1 MTAPPVV
8 DGGRATRRR
17 RWWFLPL
24 LALLVLAVAE
34 LAGWTGWWL
43 LTGSC
48 FTWSRAA
55 ALRALAG
62 DDPAAAATPE
72 DAAAVIARR
81 GVTYGY
87 AVHPFLGFVAEPRE
101 RGEGKVPVSRF
112 GFLDREPPI
121 RQRGADRF
129 VVGVVGGSVAA
140 QLCLY
145 AADALA
151 DELKKSPRLRDRSID
166 LVTLAHGG
174 YKQPQQLIAVEYVG
188 MLGGEFDAVI
198 DLDGFNEVALVGE
211 NLPQVPGFYPRAWAR
226 LLDTPSREQELRIGR
241 LAFLREQRG
250 ERAAGGAWLR
260 WSALAQLWWLV
271 GDRRLE
277 QQIGALA
284 AAVEH
289 AAATPSFAITGPGA
303 GGLDESG
310 ARAQMADVWEQCSL
324 DLHAVCARRGI
335 AYFHFL
341 QPNQYVPG
349 SKSIGAEEA
358 AIAVHENNPF
368 RAAVQE
374 GYPLL
379 QARAPALLA
388 GGVRFVDLTGMFRDH
403 PEPLY
408 VDDCCHVN
416 RAGYVLMARRIAATV
431 RNALDLEGVELRAL
445 RAEPAQL
452 HFASPVDL
460 HRLTVVGTAAD
471 GRAFDVSEAAFGTAF
486 ELPAGLLAATAD
498 GRLRA
503 CRRGGG
509 EVVVRRGGLAATV
522 AVTADWPDVLVL
534 DDGVPAA
541 PGAPRLTVPAETR
554 ADATTVA
561 GRCGGLPAAGM
572 RLLVLGAQPV
582 PALFP
587 RDFTEV
593 TGFATTDLP
602 VAGAEVPVALPWPAG
617 AATRDVPLFARVL
630 VIDVDTRKVAAA
642 SNTVVLTR
650 R

>member
-1 MTAPPVV
+1 MTAPPVAN
-8 DGGRATRRR
+8 GGRAPRRR
-17 RWWFLPL
+17 RWWFAPL
-24 LALLVLAVAE
+24 LALLVLATAE
-34 LAGWTGWWL
+34 LAGWIGWWL

-55 ALRALAG
+55 ALRAFAS
-62 DDPAAAATPE
+62 DDPAAAALPE
-72 DAAAVIARR
+72 DAAAVAARR

-101 RGEGKVPVSRF
+101 HGEGPVPVSRF
-112 GFLDREPPI
+112 GFLDRAPPI
-121 RQRGADRF
+121 RRRGPDRF

-151 DELKKSPRLRDRSID
+151 DELRKSPRLRDRSVD
-166 LVTLAHGG
+166 LVTLGHGG

-198 DLDGFNEVALVGE
+198 NLDGFNEVALVGE
-211 NLPQVPGFYPRAWAR
+211 NLPQVPGYYPRAWAR
-226 LLDTPSREQELRIGR
+226 LLDTPSREQELRIGE
-241 LAFLREQRG
+241 LGFLRQQRR
-250 ERAAGGAWLR
+250 ERAAGGASLR
-260 WSALAQLWWLV
+260 WSALAQLWWLA

-277 QQIGALA
+277 QQIGELA

-289 AAATPSFAITGPGA
+289 AAATPSFAITG
-303 GGLDESG
+303 GLDERG

-335 AYFHFL
+335 DYFHFL

-349 SKSIGAEEA
+349 SKPIGAEEA
-358 AIAVHENNPF
+358 SVAVHETNPY
-368 RAAVQE
+368 RTAVQE

-379 QARAPALLA
+379 QARAPALRD

-403 PEPLY
+403 SEPLY

-431 RNALDLEGVELRAL
+431 RNALDLDGVELRVL

-452 HFASPVDL
+452 HFASPVEL
-460 HRLTVVGTAAD
+460 ERLTVVGTAAD
-471 GRAFDVSEAAFGTAF
+471 GRAFDVSEAAFGTEF
-486 ELPAGLLAATAD
+486 ELPAGLLAAAAD
-498 GRLRA
+498 GGLRA
-503 CRRGGG
+503 CRRGRG
-509 EVVVRRGGLAATV
+509 EVVVRRGALAATV
-522 AVTADWPDVLVL
+522 AVAADWPDVLVL
-534 DDGVPAA
+534 DDGGPGALRLAVPAA
-541 PGAPRLTVPAETR
+541 TR
-554 ADATTVA
+554 ADATTVEA
-561 GRCGGLPAAGM
+561 RCDGLPAAGM
-572 RLLVLGAQPV
+572 RLLVLAAQPV
-582 PALFP
+582 PAVFP
-587 RDFTEV
+587 RDFTEAI
-593 TGFATTDLP
+593 GFATSDLP
-602 VAGAEVPVALPWPAG
+602 GAGAEVPAPIPWPAG
-617 AATRDVPLFARVL
+617 AATRDLPLFARVL
-630 VIDVDTRKVAAA
+630 VIDIGTRKVVAA